1 MRIEEWKCQCERCW
15 ERFRKKYGS
24 ERKCGRQGFRDCE
37 SEVNE
42 EKSESENEQSD
53 SENERLIRSFVRE
66 YEMEC
71 WRKQ

>member
-1 MRIEEWKCQCERCW
+1 MEVED
-15 ERFRKKYGS
+15 S
-24 ERKCGRQGFRDCE
+24 NCE

-42 EKSESENEQSD
+42 EDSESENEQSD

-71 WRKQ
+71 